1 MLLSIPLT
9 IMVKIA
15 FESQEETKWIGVMMG
30 SGADAGEIKLNSEQ
44 TGED

>member
-15 FESQEETKWIGVMMG
+15 LENDDDTRWIGVMLG
-30 SGADAGEIKLNSEQ
+30 GGERAQ
-44 TGED
+44 TVESLPE

>member
-15 FESQEETKWIGVMMG
+15 LNTDQNTRWIAILLSSSEELKQ
-30 SGADAGEIKLNSEQ
+30 D
-44 TGED
+44 